1 MEIHETKFTEKIER
15 KDEKKNSPCSQEH
28 GSAMRMKIREEE
40 TMKIDFQRSEE
51 RENSDMWRMRK
62 RERGSE
68 INRIKEGEE
77 TNEMK

>member
-1 MEIHETKFTEKIER
+1 LEIHETKFTEKIER

-51 RENSDMWRMRK
+51 RENSDM
-62 RERGSE
+62 
-68 INRIKEGEE
+68 
-77 TNEMK
+77 